1 MKNTILTLA
10 AIISL
15 ASVSVYS
22 HAENM
27 KIMMS
32 QKMAFM
38 LVLTMVI

>member
-15 ASVSVYS
+15 ASVSAYS
-22 HAENM
+22 QAQSME
-27 KIMMS
+27 IMTP